1 MKGENEKNE
10 VGCVCQIQHK
20 FAFGFAMK
28 VTHFVNDTAA
38 VGGSLVRSDGWQC
51 ISGSSAVVGADRLW
65 GQATISCTS

>member
-1 MKGENEKNE
+1 MRRMKWDASVKSS
-10 VGCVCQIQHK
+10 IK

-28 VTHFVNDTAA
+28 VTHFINDTAA

-51 ISGSSAVVGADRLW
+51 ISGSSAVVRADRLW